1 MAANSKP
8 FGVLRSCLAAS
19 ETAELVAEGSVFC
32 FSGTEYKTF
41 RSHFMSSAAAERSG
55 FCSSSK
61 WKRSGREP
69 LPIEKSVLCVAKA
82 WTTFSPKDDELILGY
97 SQMNNYLVT
106 SPKYFKD
113 AGSMGCWPV
122 FSSSETQPIQK
133 NDTNGSDTSEVE
145 NVGCFAFQKSPNNNQ
160 SSKITTQKQELNSS
174 SILNSSNSI
183 TSFIIT
189 PSYDGGTDT
198 EKDVKSLQQNNISHI
213 EPRSQ
218 LITSQKQTD
227 LPAKGSRRDIQVYFP
242 EGFDWSSYPELAPYR
257 SSVLWFAHNLHERRF
272 VNADGRVYGP
282 DDYITMK
289 SEFARKIDP
298 NFRHAIKLLLGL
310 DIIQRDFY
318 DPGTKSYGYRFV
330 DPRLRHATRRRI
342 PLDDK
347 KLARRI
353 DQHRKK
359 QASTRTDRW
368 LRSNLLKI
376 GLAEIDEEFLQQVA
390 LSSVSEHGGRS
401 QDKLDCYRYVLDRI
415 DRKEHLWTPDDQGRR
430 YSLVTNLKRELRSL
444 LLVDGKRLQ
453 QIDIANSQLTFLAL
467 KMRSEGVECSEFLK
481 YCERGRLYE
490 HVAKHSKS
498 TRAAVKKAITQRA
511 LFSTNDAACQK
522 SKIKK
527 TFDRLFPE
535 VAAYLER
542 VKSVKDGNSKLAKAL
557 QFAEA
562 DLIVGRVCG
571 RLRREG
577 QVDFVSP
584 IHDCL
589 VFLPKDADHVKSVMA
604 DEFAKLGLQPLLEVK
619 TL

>member
-1 MAANSKP
+1 M
-8 FGVLRSCLAAS
+8 
-19 ETAELVAEGSVFC
+19 
-32 FSGTEYKTF
+32 
-41 RSHFMSSAAAERSG
+41 
-55 FCSSSK
+55 
-61 WKRSGREP
+61 
-69 LPIEKSVLCVAKA
+69 
-82 WTTFSPKDDELILGY
+82 
-97 SQMNNYLVT
+97 
-106 SPKYFKD
+106 
-113 AGSMGCWPV
+113 
-122 FSSSETQPIQK
+122 
-133 NDTNGSDTSEVE
+133 
-145 NVGCFAFQKSPNNNQ
+145 
-160 SSKITTQKQELNSS
+160 
-174 SILNSSNSI
+174 
-183 TSFIIT
+183 
-189 PSYDGGTDT
+189 
-198 EKDVKSLQQNNISHI
+198 
-213 EPRSQ
+213 
-218 LITSQKQTD
+218 
-227 LPAKGSRRDIQVYFP
+227 
-242 EGFDWSSYPELAPYR
+242 
-257 SSVLWFAHNLHERRF
+257 
-272 VNADGRVYGP
+272 
-282 DDYITMK
+282 
-289 SEFARKIDP
+289 
-298 NFRHAIKLLLGL
+298 
-310 DIIQRDFY
+310 
-318 DPGTKSYGYRFV
+318 
-330 DPRLRHATRRRI
+330 
-342 PLDDK
+342 
-347 KLARRI
+347 
-353 DQHRKK
+353 
-359 QASTRTDRW
+359 
-368 LRSNLLKI
+368 
-376 GLAEIDEEFLQQVA
+376 AEIDEEFLQQVA